1 MGRVPPPAALV
12 ALLALVL
19 IGAAGAAPPSTPG
32 VTATE
37 VLIGSSGPLTGGA
50 AATSGFLRG
59 AGAYFS
65 YVDGRGG
72 VHGRKVE
79 FVYLD
84 DASDPGRAAANA
96 ERLIGY
102 NKVFALFSVVGTS
115 SNFAIRD
122 VANASHVPQVFSA
135 SGATSLGS
143 DAARYPWTIGYLP
156 TYSAEGAVYAR
167 NILATRPTKAKIGV
181 LYQADTY
188 GRDLLGGLRR
198 GLAAKAAKLIVQTA
212 GYDPTSSNVEL
223 QIAALKASGAN
234 TLCIFASGKFA
245 IQAFVYADKL
255 DWHPQIYVNDVA
267 AASSVMR
274 LNPPSIADG
283 SVSILWVKDPT
294 TPRFA
299 NDAGVKLAQRIVKR
313 YLPGGSVS
321 DSFVLAGMAAA
332 YSFVDA
338 LRATGKSPTRLGLM
352 TAVERMNETTNPFL
366 APGIAVRTTPSSR
379 FPITQVRLQRWHHG
393 HWVPFGPVLAAHP

>member
-1 MGRVPPPAALV
+1 
-12 ALLALVL
+12 
-19 IGAAGAAPPSTPG
+19 
-32 VTATE
+32 
-37 VLIGSSGPLTGGA
+37 
-50 AATSGFLRG
+50 
-59 AGAYFS
+59 
-65 YVDGRGG
+65 
-72 VHGRKVE
+72 
-79 FVYLD
+79 
-84 DASDPGRAAANA
+84 
-96 ERLIGY
+96 
-102 NKVFALFSVVGTS
+102 
-115 SNFAIRD
+115 
-122 VANASHVPQVFSA
+122 
-135 SGATSLGS
+135 
-143 DAARYPWTIGYLP
+143 
-156 TYSAEGAVYAR
+156 
-167 NILATRPTKAKIGV
+167 
-181 LYQADTY
+181 
-188 GRDLLGGLRR
+188 
-198 GLAAKAAKLIVQTA
+198 
-212 GYDPTSSNVEL
+212 
-223 QIAALKASGAN
+223 
-234 TLCIFASGKFA
+234 
-245 IQAFVYADKL
+245 
-255 DWHPQIYVNDVA
+255 
-267 AASSVMR
+267 MR